1 MIEGRVDGN
10 ALLFLRELIIEDD
23 TEAVLVLRNAVDGA
37 DIDIVEGL
45 TSITADFSKP
55 AKAFVHTAQCLYARI
70 SADLSTAA
78 VSLQAPLKRRIKT
91 QLAELKHQT
100 DRPDEM
106 A

>member
-1 MIEGRVDGN
+1 M
-10 ALLFLRELIIEDD
+10 LLFLGELIIEND
-23 TEAVLVLRNAVDGA
+23 TEAVLVLHNTVDGA

-45 TSITADFSKP
+45 TSITPDFLKP

-78 VSLQAPLKRRIKT
+78 VSLQAPLERRIKT
-91 QLAELKHQT
+91 HLVELKQQ
-100 DRPDEM
+100 DERPDEM

>member
-1 MIEGRVDGN
+1 M
-10 ALLFLRELIIEDD
+10 LLFLGELIIEND
-23 TEAVLVLRNAVDGA
+23 TEAVLVLHNTVDGA

-45 TSITADFSKP
+45 TSITPDFLKP

-78 VSLQAPLKRRIKT
+78 VSLQAPLERRVKT

-100 DRPDEM
+100 ERPDEM
-106 A
+106 T

>member
-1 MIEGRVDGN
+1 M
-10 ALLFLRELIIEDD
+10 
-23 TEAVLVLRNAVDGA
+23 VLRNAVDGA

-45 TSITADFSKP
+45 TSITADFSKL
-55 AKAFVHTAQCLYARI
+55 AKAFVHTDQCLYARI